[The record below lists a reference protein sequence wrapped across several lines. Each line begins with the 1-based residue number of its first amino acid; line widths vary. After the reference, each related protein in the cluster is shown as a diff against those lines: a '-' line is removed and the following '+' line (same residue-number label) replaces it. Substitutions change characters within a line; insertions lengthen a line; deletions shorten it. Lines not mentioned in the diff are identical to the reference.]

1 MFVNPKELKKLM
13 KEAFKADFL
22 IVGSRED
29 MYYIQGS
36 YWKMLCKKRFVP
48 KEILGLIVELTG
60 EIPGDGECYCAG
72 KSGNQMQLNPMEIEI
87 PPEAAEIEITD
98 FIVMHKLG
106 TAQRILQFSGSG
118 NVYLINNKFAG
129 MISPRFIDA
138 EHGELDPEYALC
150 SVNHG
155 VFWVNNVMKFT
166 VCFRDDEEH
175 WIALQQ
181 LKNVKLYYKGDI
193 ANA

>member
-1 MFVNPKELKKLM
+1 MFVNTKELKKLM
-13 KEAFKADFL
+13 KEAFKAEFL

-87 PPEAAEIEITD
+87 PPEATEIEITD
-98 FIVMHKLG
+98 FVVLHKLG
-106 TAQRILQFSGSG
+106 VAQRILQFPSSG

-129 MISPRFIDA
+129 MISARFIDA
-138 EHGELDPEYALC
+138 EHGELDPECALC

-155 VFWVNNVMKFT
+155 VFWANNVMKFT
-166 VCFRDDEEH
+166 VCFREDDEH
-175 WIALQQ
+175 WPALMQ
-181 LKNVKLYYKGDI
+181 LKNVKLYYEGGI

>member
-13 KEAFKADFL
+13 KEAFKAEFL
-22 IVGSRED
+22 IVGSRGNL
-29 MYYIQGS
+29 YYIQGS
-36 YWKMLCKKRFVP
+36 YWKMLCEKRFVP

-87 PPEAAEIEITD
+87 PPEATEIEITD
-98 FIVMHKLG
+98 FVIIHRVG
-106 TAQRILQFSGSG
+106 VAQRILQFPSSG

-129 MISPRFIDA
+129 MISARFIDA
-138 EHGELDPEYALC
+138 EHGELDPKCAMC
-150 SVNHG
+150 SVDHG
-155 VFWVNNVMKFT
+155 VFWENNVMKFT
-166 VCFRDDEEH
+166 VCFREDDEH
-175 WIALQQ
+175 WRTLQQ
-181 LKNVKLYYKGDI
+181 LKDVKLYYEGGM

>member
-13 KEAFKADFL
+13 KEAFKAEFL
-22 IVGSRED
+22 IVGSRGNS
-29 MYYIQGS
+29 YYIQGS
-36 YWKMLCKKRFVP
+36 YWKMLCEKRFVP

-72 KSGNQMQLNPMEIEI
+72 KSGNQMQLNPMEIEV

-98 FIVMHKLG
+98 FVVMHRVG
-106 TAQRILQFSGSG
+106 VAQRILQFPSSG

-129 MISPRFIDA
+129 MISARFIDA
-138 EHGELDPEYALC
+138 EHGELDPECALC

-155 VFWVNNVMKFT
+155 VFWENNVMKFT
-166 VCFRDDEEH
+166 VCFREDDEH
-175 WIALQQ
+175 WPTLVQ
-181 LKNVKLYYKGDI
+181 LKNVKLYYEGGI